1 MFFLFVFIIILVIIG
16 LIIII
21 HTSRVGIEV
30 QNLIIDTEQPQGK
43 KINEESKI
51 NVYILIF
58 GKIKIFKNNVKN
70 MKRPDFKIK
79 NKNIDIKILQ
89 DKDLKINY
97 KSLLKNI
104 DLDIEKID
112 LNAQIGTEDA
122 VLTAILVGIISS
134 ILGILIKKPKYQVIP
149 IYTNKNFIKIK
160 LDGIFS
166 IYLMQY
172 IDKIIFEKV
181 WHLGQKRKSSK

>member
-104 DLDIEKID
+104 YLDIEKID

-149 IYTNKNFIKIK
+149 IYTNKNFIKIR

>member
-79 NKNIDIKILQ
+79 NKNI
-89 DKDLKINY
+89 
-97 KSLLKNI
+97 
-104 DLDIEKID
+104 
-112 LNAQIGTEDA
+112 GT
-122 VLTAILVGIISS
+122 
-134 ILGILIKKPKYQVIP
+134 
-149 IYTNKNFIKIK
+149 K
-160 LDGIFS
+160 LP
-166 IYLMQY
+166 L
-172 IDKIIFEKV
+172 
-181 WHLGQKRKSSK
+181 

>member
-104 DLDIEKID
+104 YLDIENNIKYTRNI
-112 LNAQIGTEDA
+112 NKKAK
-122 VLTAILVGIISS
+122 ISS
-134 ILGILIKKPKYQVIP
+134 NSNLYK
-149 IYTNKNFIKIK
+149 
-160 LDGIFS
+160 
-166 IYLMQY
+166 
-172 IDKIIFEKV
+172 
-181 WHLGQKRKSSK
+181 